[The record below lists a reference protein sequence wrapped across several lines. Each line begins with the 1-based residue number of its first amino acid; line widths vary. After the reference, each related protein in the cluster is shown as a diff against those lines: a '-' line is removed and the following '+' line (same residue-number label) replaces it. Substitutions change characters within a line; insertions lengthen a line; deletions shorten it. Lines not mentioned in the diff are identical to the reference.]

1 MVEQPV
7 VEPVETTTATT
18 ITATATTHRPAALG
32 DRPSAHRQGADRR
45 HGLAMGFV
53 VVVLAAFVA
62 LANGGRADAATDP
75 VPPIVVPTPAD
86 PTTAL
91 PTVDGPPAIPEVADI
106 VEADPGLAARV
117 QEALNALPGGMPVP
131 GTADS
136 GDPDGG
142 NTATIGIAV
151 PDGENA
157 SNVVVV
163 ILLLTVLSVAPSVLI
178 MMTSFTRIVVVMSL
192 TRNALGIPQLP
203 PQQVI
208 VGLSLF
214 LTMFVMGPTLS
225 ELNDVALQPLL
236 DGSVSIT
243 EAADAASGPMRSF
256 MLDYT
261 REPELELFLDAS
273 ETATPVARDEVP
285 MTALIPA
292 FVLSELKSAFILGFI
307 IFVPFLVIDLVVSA
321 VLTSLGMMMLPPT
334 FVSLPM
340 KLLLFILLDGWSLV
354 VGTLLRSYQ

>member
-1 MVEQPV
+1 MADVAALAPARRVLAAVLAVLAIACALLLGAGRTEAASQPI
-7 VEPVETTTATT
+7 A
-18 ITATATTHRPAALG
+18 PAAL
-32 DRPSAHRQGADRR
+32 PPINA
-45 HGLAMGFV
+45 
-53 VVVLAAFVA
+53 
-62 LANGGRADAATDP
+62 P
-75 VPPIVVPTPAD
+75 VPPEPVVATPTPAPLPDFAEVPDYD
-86 PTTAL
+86 P
-91 PTVDGPPAIPEVADI
+91 DGEGQITSTLDLI
-106 VEADPGLAARV
+106 PGLT
-117 QEALNALPGGMPVP
+117 PVP
-131 GTADS
+131 GTADERD
-136 GDPDGG
+136 GDGG
-142 NTATIGIAV
+142 NTATIGVTV
-151 PDGENA
+151 PDAENA

-178 MMTSFTRIVVVMSL
+178 MMTSFTRIVVVLSL
-192 TRNALGIPQLP
+192 TRNALGIPTLP

-236 DGSVSIT
+236 VGSLSVT
-243 EAADAASGPMRSF
+243 EAADAASEPMRDF

-261 REPELELFLDAS
+261 RESELELFLDAS
-273 ETATPVARDEVP
+273 DTPTPIARDEVP
-285 MTALIPA
+285 LTALIPA

-340 KLLLFILLDGWSLV
+340 KLLLFILLDGWTLV
-354 VGTLLRSYQ
+354 IGTLLRSYR

>member
-1 MVEQPV
+1 M
-7 VEPVETTTATT
+7 A
-18 ITATATTHRPAALG
+18 
-32 DRPSAHRQGADRR
+32 
-45 HGLAMGFV
+45 
-53 VVVLAAFVA
+53 VLALAAAVLA
-62 LANGGRADAATDP
+62 LLAGPGRAAAAGDP
-75 VPPIVVPTPAD
+75 PPDTIPPIELPQPDD

-91 PTVDGPPAIPEVADI
+91 PTLPGPPSIPEVNEA
-106 VEADPGLAARV
+106 VEVDPGFAAEVR
-117 QEALNALPGGMPVP
+117 EALNDLPNGVPVP
-131 GTADS
+131 GTADA

-142 NTATIGIAV
+142 NTATIGIGL
-151 PDGENA
+151 PDADNA

-203 PQQVI
+203 PQQVV

-214 LTMFVMGPTLS
+214 LTLFVMGPTLS

-236 DGSVSIT
+236 DGKLSVT
-243 EAADAASGPMRSF
+243 EAADEASGPMREF
-256 MLDYT
+256 MLEYT
-261 REPELELFLDAS
+261 REPELELFLDAT

-285 MTALIPA
+285 LTALIPA

-340 KLLLFILLDGWSLV
+340 KLLLFILLDGWALV